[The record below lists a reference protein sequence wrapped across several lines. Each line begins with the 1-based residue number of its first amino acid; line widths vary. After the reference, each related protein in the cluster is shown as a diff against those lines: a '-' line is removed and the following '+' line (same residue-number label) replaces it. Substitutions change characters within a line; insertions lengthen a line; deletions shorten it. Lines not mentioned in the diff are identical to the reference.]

1 MINISEAESQKT
13 STHTPVTFTPE
24 QRELK
29 KSQVAAVIWLI
40 ALIVLIAAPSVSYIY
55 YVDYSYNIWSSL

>member
-40 ALIVLIAAPSVSYIY
+40 ALIVLIVLIAAPSVSYIY
-55 YVDYSYNIWSSL
+55 YVDYSYNI